1 MLIAVAPT
9 SSILEIVPIVV
20 SSVEDEPKGTV
31 VSKVLPVVRRV
42 AAVEISVASVWAT
55 VGLVLLVELLRS
67 RRVVNEDRRLLAT
80 SEDVIELID
89 KEVVACEVAASEA
102 SGRLL
107 VIMIEGVVSEVNDE
121 ASD

>member
-20 SSVEDEPKGTV
+20 SSVEDEPKGTI

-42 AAVEISVASVWAT
+42 EAVEISVASVWAT
-55 VGLVLLVELLRS
+55 AGLALLVELLRS
-67 RRVVNEDRRLLAT
+67 RRVVSEDRRLLAT

-89 KEVVACEVAASEA
+89 KEVVVCEVTASEA

-107 VIMIEGVVSEVNDE
+107 VVMIEGVVSEVNDG